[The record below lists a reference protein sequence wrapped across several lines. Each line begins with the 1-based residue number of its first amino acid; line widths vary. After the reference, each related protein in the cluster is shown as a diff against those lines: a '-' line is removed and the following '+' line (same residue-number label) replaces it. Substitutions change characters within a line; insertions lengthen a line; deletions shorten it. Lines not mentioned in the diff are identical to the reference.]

1 MSEGKIP
8 AKLSENIAAYEIRR
22 QELEVDHFG
31 KWVVFYDEQL
41 AGIYDE
47 FQDAASDAVERFGIG
62 PYLIK
67 QVGEPSITSLPA
79 SVQYRPVYAR
89 D

>member
-1 MSEGKIP
+1 MSEGRVP
-8 AKLSENIAAYEIRR
+8 AKLSANIAAYDIRR
-22 QELEVDHFG
+22 LELEVDHFG
-31 KWVVFYDEQL
+31 KWVIFYDEQL

-47 FQDAASDAVERFGIG
+47 FQDAAGDAVQRFGTG

-67 QVGEPSITSLPA
+67 QVGEPSIMSLPA
-79 SVQYRPVYAR
+79 SVQYRPVHAR

>member
-1 MSEGKIP
+1 MSEGKKP
-8 AKLSENIAAYEIRR
+8 AKLSENIAAYDIRR

-47 FQDAASDAVERFGIG
+47 FQDAARDAVERFGHR
-62 PYLIK
+62 PLFDK
-67 QVGEPSITSLPA
+67 A
-79 SVQYRPVYAR
+79 SW
-89 D
+89 